1 MIQHVCVS
9 ERSRTSE
16 WTSPHPSLWRLRGNQ
31 PLSYQAVN
39 AYLGIIPAF
48 NDRKFAHLA
57 GQLAA
62 DETEHFTLLSNAL
75 GQPLPAA
82 FSFGA

>member
-1 MIQHVCVS
+1 M
-9 ERSRTSE
+9 
-16 WTSPHPSLWRLRGNQ
+16 
-31 PLSYQAVN
+31 
-39 AYLGIIPAF
+39 
-48 NDRKFAHLA
+48 

-75 GQPLPAA
+75 GRPLPAA